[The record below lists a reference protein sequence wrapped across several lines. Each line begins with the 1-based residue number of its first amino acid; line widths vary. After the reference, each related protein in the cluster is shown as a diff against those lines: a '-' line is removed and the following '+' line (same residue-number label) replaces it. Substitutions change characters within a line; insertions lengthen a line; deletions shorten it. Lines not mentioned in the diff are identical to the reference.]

1 MLFAWTLKDVL
12 DMVVNALN
20 GLMAWLCEI
29 IYPWIASVY
38 GLFMDLSSLVYT
50 EEFNAIYNKISL
62 LIGIFMLFRVTFWLI
77 ELLVNPDQITD
88 KEKNPGN
95 IVKKV
100 LLVVILL
107 ATTPRIFKIA
117 FSVQEKVIDNHL
129 IEKILYVG
137 NSNGLFD
144 GDGNIDSTSLGNS
157 MSADLFK
164 NFFKVNP
171 DIDSDSLKGS
181 EKDNYDLC
189 NAMSELLENN
199 LRNNGRLNYLSG
211 NTCLDDKIDDP
222 LSVTEKKAK
231 INIVQFDGLLA
242 VLVGGFVLYMMLM
255 YCISIGTRYIQL
267 IFLQIIAPVPI
278 MCYLTPKKDNMFSK
292 WVKQC
297 TTTYLDLFIRIVII
311 NFVVILI
318 NMLFSSGGIMDS
330 ISVAADKTWIQIF
343 LTLGLLTFA
352 KKAPD
357 LIQELLPK
365 GVTKAS
371 GDFGLSWKKRTDAMV
386 GGKLVYGTSKLATAG
401 VATGAVTGAVG
412 FLGGRGAG
420 RLTGLL
426 GGTLRGLGAGAKKGS
441 FFGNMKQS
449 VNRQQDINKR
459 KIDWANSGSTWSGR
473 MEQRLANA
481 LGFEGTAESFENE
494 MSKIDT
500 ENGERKRKTERLK
513 TISSEVGNMEN
524 RAKSKLSEKGQLKGY
539 GGELQQRRV
548 NYGAIN
554 DAMKN
559 GDIESA
565 RKVAQNEMERAN
577 RNISNLI
584 SSPGYNEDN
593 YRRWKELRDKE
604 NLTNDEKIEFENL
617 TTKEIRLRDKAEKEW
632 EMANNTISKLYD
644 GTMTSAE
651 SSILQNQV
659 NKETEENYVSASLDG
674 IINDDIINNSAR
686 NVSTARN
693 EILEFA
699 SSVNLNLPAD
709 ELDKD
714 ESFNE
719 IKNLFEKV
727 GDYYVLK
734 PEFEA
739 TIDDYSVVDKLKGS
753 SKSTENDIQY
763 HIGENERR
771 KADIQASEEYN
782 KAKKDRDVVGG
793 HSGKR

>member
-1 MLFAWTLKDVL
+1 
-12 DMVVNALN
+12 
-20 GLMAWLCEI
+20 
-29 IYPWIASVY
+29 
-38 GLFMDLSSLVYT
+38 
-50 EEFNAIYNKISL
+50 
-62 LIGIFMLFRVTFWLI
+62 
-77 ELLVNPDQITD
+77 
-88 KEKNPGN
+88 
-95 IVKKV
+95 
-100 LLVVILL
+100 
-107 ATTPRIFKIA
+107 
-117 FSVQEKVIDNHL
+117 
-129 IEKILYVG
+129 
-137 NSNGLFD
+137 
-144 GDGNIDSTSLGNS
+144 
-157 MSADLFK
+157 
-164 NFFKVNP
+164 
-171 DIDSDSLKGS
+171 
-181 EKDNYDLC
+181 
-189 NAMSELLENN
+189 
-199 LRNNGRLNYLSG
+199 
-211 NTCLDDKIDDP
+211 
-222 LSVTEKKAK
+222 
-231 INIVQFDGLLA
+231 
-242 VLVGGFVLYMMLM
+242 
-255 YCISIGTRYIQL
+255 
-267 IFLQIIAPVPI
+267 
-278 MCYLTPKKDNMFSK
+278 
-292 WVKQC
+292 
-297 TTTYLDLFIRIVII
+297 
-311 NFVVILI
+311 
-318 NMLFSSGGIMDS
+318 
-330 ISVAADKTWIQIF
+330 
-343 LTLGLLTFA
+343 
-352 KKAPD
+352 
-357 LIQELLPK
+357 
-365 GVTKAS
+365 
-371 GDFGLSWKKRTDAMV
+371 
-386 GGKLVYGTSKLATAG
+386 
-401 VATGAVTGAVG
+401 
-412 FLGGRGAG
+412 
-420 RLTGLL
+420 
-426 GGTLRGLGAGAKKGS
+426 
-441 FFGNMKQS
+441 
-449 VNRQQDINKR
+449 
-459 KIDWANSGSTWSGR
+459 

-674 IINDDIINNSAR
+674 IINDDVINNSAR

>member
-1 MLFAWTLKDVL
+1 MLFAISANDLPW
-12 DMVVNALN
+12 VVQIIQNAIRGLLASLCN
-20 GLMAWLCEI
+20 VIYPLMAKLYDVFLEI
-29 IYPWIASVY
+29 GSILYNDTFSGIY
-38 GLFMDLSSLVYT
+38 DR
-50 EEFNAIYNKISL
+50 ISL
-62 LIGIFMLFRVTFWLI
+62 IIGVFMVFRVIFWLI
-77 ELLVNPDQITD
+77 ELLVNPDGISD
-88 KEKNPGN
+88 KEKNPGK
-95 IVKKV
+95 IVSKV
-100 LLVVILL
+100 FISVVLL

-117 FSVQEKVIDNHL
+117 FDIQHEIISEGVIEEIIVGKNDSSENFNMGRFLAAEVFNNFLTNNPDPYSNEIDEDCKTLVNDGSSEAETSVYFELRNYGTMNRLTNHKCL
-129 IEKILYVG
+129 TARWK
-137 NSNGLFD
+137 NSDGKSDQGEYKLDFSGLFAV
-144 GDGNIDSTSLGNS
+144 GVGC
-157 MSADLFK
+157 F
-164 NFFKVNP
+164 
-171 DIDSDSLKGS
+171 
-181 EKDNYDLC
+181 
-189 NAMSELLENN
+189 
-199 LRNNGRLNYLSG
+199 
-211 NTCLDDKIDDP
+211 
-222 LSVTEKKAK
+222 VTWM
-231 INIVQFDGLLA
+231 L
-242 VLVGGFVLYMMLM
+242 LM
-255 YCISIGTRYIQL
+255 YCISAGTRCIQL
-267 IFLQIIAPVPI
+267 IFLQVVAPIPI
-278 MCYLTPKKDNMFSK
+278 MCYLTPKKDNMLSK

-297 TTTYLDLFIRIVII
+297 TTTYLDLFIRVGII
-311 NFVVILI
+311 SFVMLLI
-318 NMLFSSGGIMDS
+318 RELLSNDSG
-330 ISVAADKTWIQIF
+330 F
-343 LTLGLLTFA
+343 LTFYASNEIVDIITISLILGLLTFA

-365 GVTKAS
+365 SVTKAS

-449 VNRQQDINKR
+449 VNRQQDVNKR
-459 KIDWANSGSTWSGR
+459 KIDWANSGSTWTGR
-473 MEQRLANA
+473 TAQRLANTF
-481 LGFEGTAESFENE
+481 GFEGTAESFENE
-494 MSKIDT
+494 MSKIDA

-524 RAKSKLSEKGQLKGY
+524 RARSKLSEKGQLKGY

-565 RKVAQNEMERAN
+565 RKVAQNEMERTN

-604 NLTNDEKIEFENL
+604 NLTNDEKIEFKNL
-617 TTKEIRLRDKAEKEW
+617 TTKEIKMRDKAEKEW
-632 EMANNTISKLYD
+632 EMANNTINKLYD

-651 SSILQNQV
+651 TTILQNQV
-659 NKETEENYVSASLDG
+659 NKETEENYVSASLEG
-674 IINDDIINNSAR
+674 IINDDVINNSVR

-793 HSGKR
+793 HSGKK